1 MKKTIV
7 LSFIIVLVTNV
18 IAQKKSNLIN
28 TEIKKEVVTKASYT
42 YKADNLSAK
51 ESVLQINHKK
61 SQDLISI
68 KAYRKATQ
76 LRSKKIR
83 VC

>member
-1 MKKTIV
+1 MKKVIV
-7 LSFIIVLVTNV
+7 LSFTIVLAITATGQKNSNV
-18 IAQKKSNLIN
+18 INP
-28 TEIKKEVVTKASYT
+28 EIKKEITTNISYT

-51 ESVLQINHKK
+51 ESIIQMNRKK